1 MLPDFIIAG
10 APKSG
15 TTTLVDVLR
24 KHPIVFF
31 PKKLTAETHFFDN
44 DKYYQKGVEFYKQW
58 FKEAKPNQIVGE
70 KTPAYSFSYVPE
82 RIAKYLPNVKLIFV
96 FRNPADRAYSHWLM
110 YVWRGVELY
119 SFEKALSLEERRLK
133 KHPMWGY
140 KEQGKYIK
148 VLENYLKYFPK
159 EQLLI
164 LIFEE
169 LISDPNTNLKRITDF
184 LQIEKMRKIQLPHKM
199 KAQFP
204 KFKILQYFCR
214 YICDNIWP
222 KRYGVELFKIC
233 QRFNKRKVH
242 PSMDKNTR
250 EYLIDYFKDY
260 NTRLEEFLGR
270 EIVVWHK

>member
-24 KHPIVFF
+24 KQPRVFF

-44 DKYYQKGVEFYKQW
+44 DKYYQKGIEFYKQW
-58 FKEAKPNQIVGE
+58 FKEAKPNQIIGE
-70 KTPAYSFSYVPE
+70 KTPAYSFPYVPG

-96 FRNPADRAYSHWLM
+96 FRNPVDRAYSHWLM

-119 SFEKALSLEERRLK
+119 SFEKALRLEERRLK

-148 VLENYLKYFPK
+148 VFENYLKYFPK

-169 LISDPNTNLKRITDF
+169 LISDPNTNIKRITDF
-184 LQIEKMRKIQLPHKM
+184 LQIEEMKEIQLPHKM
-199 KAQFP
+199 KARFP

-233 QRFNKRKVH
+233 QRFNKSKIR
-242 PSMDKNTR
+242 PSMDKKTR

-260 NTRLEEFLGR
+260 NSRLEEFLGR
-270 EIVVWHK
+270 EIVVWCK